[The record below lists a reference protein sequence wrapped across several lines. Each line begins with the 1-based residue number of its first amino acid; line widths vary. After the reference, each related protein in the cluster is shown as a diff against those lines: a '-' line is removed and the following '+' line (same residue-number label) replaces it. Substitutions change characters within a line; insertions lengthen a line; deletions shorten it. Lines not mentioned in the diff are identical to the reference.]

1 VVLANYGLW
10 RAARS
15 NAGFNAY
22 FHLDKTRS
30 RELHSS
36 DVLALRSRAQV
47 RRRMSN
53 ARASYPNPKTTIAVT
68 KAVEYLRAKQSYN
81 GGFCFYKYAY
91 LDQPNLRDTYHALQA
106 LVLAGAAILRRREV
120 LEFLKRSEILD
131 TGDLFHYVFS
141 LNALG
146 REQIAPVHVARAQ
159 ALHVKRLDLAADS
172 DPSRWLQSTHQ
183 IVQLQCR
190 FAGPTDTPRIL
201 DAIADLEHG
210 GGYGEKA
217 NLPDTALSLR
227 ILELLQE
234 TPSSLRESRVFV
246 DGLQRPALGF
256 TNTADSLSAN
266 LDVLTAGIE
275 CCALLRLPVRYQ
287 EDIFAFL
294 FACQAADGSFSQV
307 PLALPD
313 IATTHQ
319 ALKIIYALHFPK
331 AVQPGV
337 SAMNAVAELS
347 TFGGAK

>member
-15 NAGFNAY
+15 KAGFNAY

-91 LDQPNLRDTYHALQA
+91 LDQPNLRDTY
-106 LVLAGAAILRRREV
+106 
-120 LEFLKRSEILD
+120 
-131 TGDLFHYVFS
+131 
-141 LNALG
+141 
-146 REQIAPVHVARAQ
+146 
-159 ALHVKRLDLAADS
+159 
-172 DPSRWLQSTHQ
+172 RWLQSTHQ

-190 FAGPTDTPRIL
+190 LAGPTDTPRIL

-234 TPSSLRESRVFV
+234 TPSSSRESRVFV

-331 AVQPGV
+331 Q
-337 SAMNAVAELS
+337 SNLE
-347 TFGGAK
+347 